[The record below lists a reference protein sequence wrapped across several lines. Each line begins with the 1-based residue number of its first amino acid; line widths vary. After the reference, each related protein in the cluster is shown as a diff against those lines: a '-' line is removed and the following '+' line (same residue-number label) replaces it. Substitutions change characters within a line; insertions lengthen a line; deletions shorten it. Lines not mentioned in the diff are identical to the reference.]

1 MPLATVL
8 VVEDN
13 PANMEL
19 VHDLLTV
26 AGYRVLMA
34 TTAERAIE
42 LASTGKP
49 DLVLMDIGLPGMDGL
64 EATRRLKRNPTTA
77 AIPIVCLTAH
87 AMHGDEARARR
98 AGCDGYLTK
107 PLDARSFAD
116 TVAGFIVGIEHTLT
130 TRIEAMTRWTKSTT
144 TMTEK
149 DDDESD

>member
-1 MPLATVL
+1 MPVATVL
-8 VVEDN
+8 AVEDN

-26 AGYRVLMA
+26 AGYRVLTA
-34 TTAERAIE
+34 TTAERAIQ
-42 LASTGKP
+42 LASTGQP

-64 EATRRLKRNPTTA
+64 EATRRLKRNPITA

-87 AMHGDEARARR
+87 AMQGDEARARR

-116 TVAGFIVGIEHTLT
+116 AVAGFIVRIDTPMT
-130 TRIEAMTRWTKSTT
+130 TRTEA
-144 TMTEK
+144 K
-149 DDDESD
+149 DDQE